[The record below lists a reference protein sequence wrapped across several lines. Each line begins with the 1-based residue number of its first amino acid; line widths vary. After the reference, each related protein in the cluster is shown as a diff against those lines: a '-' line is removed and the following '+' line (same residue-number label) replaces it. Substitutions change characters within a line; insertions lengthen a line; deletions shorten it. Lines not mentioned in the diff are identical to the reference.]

1 MRKLI
6 LLSILI
12 SATIAMTQDVT
23 AQNGPFQY
31 YSVTPC
37 RLVDTRNPNSTN
49 GGPAF
54 NSDSTR
60 SFTVRGLCGIPLTA
74 RAVSLNVAVTGATQE
89 SFLTLWPS
97 GQPRPNVSAIN
108 FTGSDPSLAN
118 GAIAALSTNSQDLS
132 VYNNFGTVHV
142 ILDVTGYFQ

>member
-12 SATIAMTQDVT
+12 VAAIAVTQDVA
-23 AQNGPFQY
+23 AQNGPYQY

-49 GGPAF
+49 GGPIF
-54 NSDSTR
+54 GTDTTR
-60 SFTVRGLCGIPLTA
+60 DFQARGLCGIPTTA
-74 RAVSLNVAVTGATQE
+74 RAVSLNVAVTGATQT

-97 GQPRPNVSAIN
+97 GQSRPGVSAIN
-108 FTGSDPSLAN
+108 FTSSDPSLAN

-132 VYNNFGTVHV
+132 VYNNFGNVHV

>member
-49 GGPAF
+49 GGPIF
-54 NSDSTR
+54 NSNMTR
-60 SFTVRGLCGIPLTA
+60 DFIVRGLCGIPTTA
-74 RAVSLNVAVTGATQE
+74 RAVSLNVAVTGATAGGW
-89 SFLTLWPS
+89 LTLWPS
-97 GQPRPNVSAIN
+97 GQTRPNVSAIN
-108 FTGSDPSLAN
+108 FTASDPSLAN
-118 GAIAALSTNSQDLS
+118 GAIVALSTNAQDLS
-132 VYNNFGTVHV
+132 VYNNFGNVHV